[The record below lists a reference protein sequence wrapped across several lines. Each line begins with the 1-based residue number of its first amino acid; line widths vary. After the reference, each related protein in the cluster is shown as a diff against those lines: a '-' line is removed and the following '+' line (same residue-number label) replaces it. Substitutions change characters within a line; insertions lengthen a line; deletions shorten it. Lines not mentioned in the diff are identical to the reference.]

1 MKLSKTHISSE
12 LKKLRWVI
20 KLLCLGKGSLSDY
33 LLMAIVAAAG
43 IGVGYWI
50 WGV

>member
-1 MKLSKTHISSE
+1 MKLSKTYITSE

-20 KLLCLGKGSLSDY
+20 KLLCLGQASLSDY
-33 LLMAIVAAAG
+33 LLLAIVASAG
-43 IGVGYWI
+43 IGAGYWI